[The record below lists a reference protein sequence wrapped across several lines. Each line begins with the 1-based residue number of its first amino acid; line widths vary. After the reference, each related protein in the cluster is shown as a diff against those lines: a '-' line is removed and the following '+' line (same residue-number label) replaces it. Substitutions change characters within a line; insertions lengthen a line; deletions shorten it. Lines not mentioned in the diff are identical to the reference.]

1 MKLNNLLG
9 RNVKNMERKIGKVI
23 GINGPVVR
31 ANNMTG
37 FGMREMVIVGKNKLI
52 GEIIALEGDNAII
65 QIYEETEGTQ
75 VGEDVEG
82 TGNQLSV
89 KLGPGIISNMFDG
102 IERPLIAIN
111 KAYGEY
117 IPTGIGLMSIDVTK
131 LWDVK
136 IIVKVGDV
144 LKAGDIYA
152 TVDETKAFT
161 HKIMVP
167 PNLSGKVV
175 STKPSGKYNI
185 EEEVVV
191 IEKDGVKTGLKLYQ
205 EWPVRVKRPTISRKP
220 ISIPL
225 STGQRI
231 IDTLFPIAKGGT
243 AAIPGGF
250 GTGKTVLQHQFAKW
264 CDADI
269 IIYIGCGER
278 GNEMV
283 DVLDEFPKLVDP
295 RTGNPLMERTALI
308 ANISNMPVAARE
320 ASIYTGIT
328 LAEYYKD
335 MGYHVAVMADSTSR
349 WAEAL
354 REISG
359 RLEDM
364 PAEEGY
370 PAYLSSRLAEFYER
384 AGYFVNLNGT
394 EGSITVVGAVSP
406 SGGDLSEPVTQNTK
420 RYVTTFLNLDKNLAY
435 ERHFPAVNWNLS
447 YSGYVSAL
455 KDWYEK
461 NISKEFLNL
470 RTKMFNLL
478 AEENKLM
485 EIVKLVGD
493 DVLSD
498 TQKLILKTSRII
510 KVAFLQQNSFDE
522 TDSSVPLEKQYRML
536 KIIVDTFYEA
546 ASKAL
551 KKGAPMSSV
560 EKSEIFEDLFK
571 MKYNIPNNDFSR
583 FDSLEEEITT
593 YYNELCEKYND

>member
-1 MKLNNLLG
+1 
-9 RNVKNMERKIGKVI
+9 MERKTGKVI
-23 GINGPVVR
+23 GINGPVVK

-52 GEIIALEGDNAII
+52 GEIIALEGDNAVI

-89 KLGPGIISNMFDG
+89 KLGPGIIGNMFDG

-117 IPTGIGLMSIDVTK
+117 IPTGIGLMSIDETK
-131 LWDVK
+131 LWDTQ
-136 IIVKVGDV
+136 IIVKAGEVLKPGDV
-144 LKAGDIYA
+144 YA
-152 TVDETKAFT
+152 TVDETSSFK

-167 PNLSGKVV
+167 PSLKGKVISV
-175 STKPSGKYNI
+175 KPSGKYNI

-191 IEKDGVKTGLKLYQ
+191 IENEGVKTGLKLYQ
-205 EWPVRVKRPTISRKP
+205 EWPVRVKRPTTSRKP

-384 AGYFVNLNGT
+384 AGYFLNLNGS

-447 YSGYVSAL
+447 YSGYVGAL
-455 KDWYEK
+455 KNWYEE
-461 NISKEFLNL
+461 NISKEFLDL
-470 RTKMFNLL
+470 RAKMFNLL

-546 ASKAL
+546 ASEAVR
-551 KKGAPMSSV
+551 KGASMSSV
-560 EKSEIFEDLFK
+560 EDSNIFESLNK
-571 MKYNIPNNDFSR
+571 MKYNIPNDDFSK
-583 FDSLEEEITT
+583 FDSLEKEITT
-593 YYNELCEKYND
+593 YYKELCEKYKD

>member
-1 MKLNNLLG
+1 
-9 RNVKNMERKIGKVI
+9 MENKTGKVI

-31 ANNMTG
+31 ADNMTG
-37 FGMREMVIVGKNKLI
+37 FTMREMVIVGKNKLI
-52 GEIIALEGDNAII
+52 GEIIALEGDIAVL
-65 QIYEETEGTQ
+65 QIYEETEGMQ
-75 VGEDVEG
+75 VGEDVLG
-82 TGNQLSV
+82 TGNLLSV

-102 IERPLIAIN
+102 IQRPLLAIN
-111 KAYGEY
+111 EMSPGY
-117 IPTGIGLMSIDVTK
+117 IPTGIGLISIDETK
-131 LWDVK
+131 LWDTE
-136 IIVKVGDV
+136 ITVKVGDK
-144 LKAGDIYA
+144 LNQGDVYA
-152 TVDETKAFT
+152 TVDETRAFK

-167 PNLSGKVV
+167 PNVSGTVVKVL
-175 STKPSGKYNI
+175 PNGRYNI
-185 EEEVVV
+185 EEEVVI
-191 IEKDGVKTGLKLYQ
+191 IEEEGKQTGLKLYQ
-205 EWPVRVKRPTISRKP
+205 VWPVRNKRPAKTRKP
-220 ISIPL
+220 IDIPL

-283 DVLDEFPKLVDP
+283 DVLNEFPKLIDP
-295 RTGNPLMERTALI
+295 KTGNPLMERTALI

-328 LAEYYKD
+328 LAEYYRD

-384 AGYFVNLNGT
+384 AGYFVNLNNT

-435 ERHFPAVNWNLS
+435 ERHFPAVNWNVS
-447 YSGYVSAL
+447 YSGYVGLL

-461 NISKEFLNL
+461 NLSKEFLDL

-498 TQKLILKTSRII
+498 TQKLILKTSRVI
-510 KVAFLQQNSFDE
+510 KVAFLQQNSFDDV
-522 TDSSVPLEKQYRML
+522 DSSVPLQKQYKML
-536 KIIVDTFYEA
+536 KVIVDTFYE
-546 ASKAL
+546 SAL
-551 KKGAPMSSV
+551 KAVKIGAPMSSV
-560 EKSEIFEDLFK
+560 EKPEIFESLFK
-571 MKYNIPNNDFSR
+571 MKYNVSNDEFSKI
-583 FDSLEEEITT
+583 DEIEKEIIT
-593 YYNELCEKYND
+593 YYNDLCDKYVS

>member
-1 MKLNNLLG
+1 
-9 RNVKNMERKIGKVI
+9 MERKKGKVI
-23 GINGPVVR
+23 GINGPVVK

-37 FGMREMVIVGKNKLI
+37 FTMREMVIVGENKLI
-52 GEIIALEGDNAII
+52 GEIIALENDNAVI
-65 QIYEETEGTQ
+65 QIYEETEGTK

-82 TGNQLSV
+82 TGSQLSV
-89 KLGPGIISNMFDG
+89 KLGPGIIGNMFDG

-111 KAYGEY
+111 QKYGEY
-117 IPTGIGLMSIDVTK
+117 IPTGIGLMSIDETK
-131 LWDVK
+131 LWDVQ
-136 IIVKVGDV
+136 ITVKQEDI
-144 LKAGDIYA
+144 LKPGDIYA
-152 TVDETKAFT
+152 TVDETKSFK
-161 HKIMVP
+161 HKVMVP
-167 PNLSGKVV
+167 PSLSGKVV
-175 STKPSGKYNI
+175 SVKPSGKYNI

-205 EWPVRVKRPTISRKP
+205 EWPVRVKRPSASRKP

-269 IIYIGCGER
+269 IVYIGCGER

-283 DVLDEFPKLVDP
+283 DVLDEFPKLIDP
-295 RTGNPLMERTALI
+295 RNGNPLMERTALI

-328 LAEYYKD
+328 LAEYYRD

-384 AGYFVNLNGT
+384 AGYYENLNGT

-435 ERHFPAVNWNLS
+435 ERHFPAVNWNVS
-447 YSGYVSAL
+447 YSGYVSL
-455 KDWYEK
+455 LREWYEK
-461 NISKEFLNL
+461 NLSKEFLDL

-498 TQKLILKTSRII
+498 TQKLILRTSRII
-510 KVAFLQQNSFDE
+510 KVAFLQQNSFDA

-536 KIIVDTFYEA
+536 KVIVNTFYDSALE
-546 ASKAL
+546 AL
-551 KKGAPMSSV
+551 KKGVPMSSIENADIV
-560 EKSEIFEDLFK
+560 DNLNK
-571 MKYNIPNNDFSR
+571 MKYNIPNNDFSKV
-583 FDSLEEEITT
+583 DSLENEITK
-593 YYNELCEKYND
+593 YYKDLCEKYAE